1 MDRVEYDLLPA
12 ARRVIEGALALV
24 PGDNVVIVCDRER
37 EPLGVA
43 LTEAASWAKVRVV
56 TFELDDFGPPPLS
69 KLPTEIET
77 ALVKAQASIFL
88 ARGHSAEIDLRRQ
101 MVQVASS
108 AGLRHAHMLGLTAK
122 TMVQGLAVDP
132 HRIADVARALRA
144 RLRPTSDIKVR
155 SRTGTD
161 LRVKL
166 DPRYRWFENSGI
178 IRAGKWLNLPAGEL
192 STSPAEIDGTYVCDA
207 SMTMLTGLE
216 TESVSLAPLSFT
228 IVHGRVTDVTGA
240 NSATVTAALN
250 FSRSAMNHSRV
261 GLVSFGTNIGLSD
274 PGGALI
280 VDQTLPGVH
289 ICLGAPLP
297 ELTGL
302 DWGST
307 GQLVLTGSSPDIDID
322 GEPVMRRGR
331 YLVG

>member
-1 MDRVEYDLLPA
+1 
-12 ARRVIEGALALV
+12 
-24 PGDNVVIVCDRER
+24 
-37 EPLGVA
+37 
-43 LTEAASWAKVRVV
+43 VRV
-56 TFELDDFGPPPLS
+56 
-69 KLPTEIET
+69 K
-77 ALVKAQASIFL
+77 
-88 ARGHSAEIDLRRQ
+88 
-101 MVQVASS
+101 SS
-108 AGLRHAHMLGLTAK
+108 
-122 TMVQGLAVDP
+122 
-132 HRIADVARALRA
+132 
-144 RLRPTSDIKVR
+144 
-155 SRTGTD
+155 TGTD

-192 STSPAEIDGTYVCDA
+192 STSPREIEGTYVCDA
-207 SMTMLTGLE
+207 SMTLLTGLE
-216 TESVSLAPLSFT
+216 SESVAIAPVSFT
-228 IVHGRVTDVTGA
+228 IVQGRVTDVTSTNA
-240 NSATVTAALN
+240 AAATAALN
-250 FSRSAMNHSRV
+250 FTRSALNHARV
-261 GLVSFGTNIGLSD
+261 GLVSFGTNIGLTD

-302 DWGST
+302 DWSSP